1 MRWTF
6 GNMLTRLLWGGTTLR
21 AAEGKLLEIA
31 VAELPPAIRT
41 TVETQLAAYNLAQ
54 REVDGRTIN
63 FYRKAN
69 NDTRETTSM
78 PRLQTPHA
86 EAPLVR
92 IKVSFDNASEPVHA
106 VLTAVSGHVFCLTL
120 SRAIT
125 PKDDATRASLQ
136 DSVASWRST
145 VVTDAT
151 A

>member
-6 GNMLTRLLWGGTTLR
+6 GTVLTRLLWGGTTLR
-21 AAEGKLLEIA
+21 LAERKLLDIA

-54 REVDGRTIN
+54 REVGGRTIN
-63 FYRKAN
+63 FYRKAMSN
-69 NDTRETTSM
+69 KRRTTSM
-78 PRLQTPHA
+78 PQLKTRQA
-86 EAPLVR
+86 QAPLVR
-92 IKVSFDNASEPVHA
+92 IKVCFDKASEPVHA
-106 VLTAVSGHVFCLTL
+106 VLTAVHGRVFCLTL

-125 PKDDATRASLQ
+125 PNDDASRASML

-151 A
+151 G

>member
-69 NDTRETTSM
+69 NDTRGTTSM

-92 IKVSFDNASEPVHA
+92 IKVGFDPANEPVHA
-106 VLTAVSGHVFCLTL
+106 VLMAVHGRVFCLTL

-136 DSVASWRST
+136 GSVASWRST

-151 A
+151 G